1 MEQETPQEMKERIAR
16 RTEKAIKDS
25 EICTY
30 KEYMATRRRIIM
42 AKKKNRELMK
52 ASLDQE

>member
-1 MEQETPQEMKERIAR
+1 MKERIAR